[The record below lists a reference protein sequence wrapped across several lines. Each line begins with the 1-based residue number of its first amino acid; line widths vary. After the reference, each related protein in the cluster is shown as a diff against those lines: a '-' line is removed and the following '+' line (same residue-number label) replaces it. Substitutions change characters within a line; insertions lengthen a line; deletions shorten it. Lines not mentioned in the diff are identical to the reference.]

1 MIEEQLAMLRR
12 MRASL
17 VGILE
22 LDPEAVA
29 TRIVETDWEIDR
41 LTALVETQ
49 SEAAAPDKAASFRA
63 IEIVPVRL
71 RAA

>member
-1 MIEEQLAMLRR
+1 MLWR

-17 VGILE
+17 MSIAD
-22 LDPEAVA
+22 LDPEGVA

-41 LTALVETQ
+41 LTSLL
-49 SEAAAPDKAASFRA
+49 EADAPARDAVASSRRV
-63 IEIVPVRL
+63 EIVPIGL

>member
-1 MIEEQLAMLRR
+1 

-17 VGILE
+17 VGIVD
-22 LDPEAVA
+22 LDPERVA

-41 LTALVETQ
+41 LTSLF
-49 SEAAAPDKAASFRA
+49 EADAPARDAVASSRT
-63 IEIVPVRL
+63 IEIVPIGL

>member
-1 MIEEQLAMLRR
+1 MIVKQLDMLRR

-17 VGILE
+17 MSIVD
-22 LDPEAVA
+22 LDPEMVA

-41 LTALVETQ
+41 LTALIEGQ
-49 SEAAAPDKAASFRA
+49 CEADASDIFASSRGL
-63 IEIVPVRL
+63 EIVPIGL

>member
-1 MIEEQLAMLRR
+1 MIAKQLDLHRR

-17 VGILE
+17 VCIAD
-22 LDPEAVA
+22 LDPERVA

-41 LTALVETQ
+41 LTALLEAR
-49 SEAAAPDKAASFRA
+49 SEADAPDAVSRT
-63 IEIVPVRL
+63 IEIVPIGLGL